1 MVLKLDA
8 KGLIP
13 AIVQDASTGQ
23 VLTMAYMSPDS
34 LKLTLEEGQVWFYSR
49 SREDLW
55 HKGETSGNFLD
66 LQQALVDCDGDT
78 LLIKAKPS
86 GPTCHTGNESC
97 FFQQLEPDPSYQIEA
112 KGPNILDELYA
123 VIQDRKRQSPETSY
137 TAKLVDSGIS
147 RIAQK
152 VIEEAGEVSLAAATQ
167 DKDSIPS
174 EIADL
179 LYHVLVLISASDT
192 RPEQVWEELRR
203 RRG

>member
-1 MVLKLDA
+1 MVLNLDA

-55 HKGETSGNFLD
+55 HKGETSGNFLE
-66 LQQALVDCDGDT
+66 LKQALVDCDGDT

-97 FFQQLEPDPSYQIEA
+97 FFQQLEPDSSYQTEA

-179 LYHVLVLISASDT
+179 LYHVLVLLSASDT